1 MGHFPTKQLV
11 AQIDLHLMIFLV
23 VDFLLLGILVNG
35 YQVGII
41 FQSNPVNT
49 ETL

>member
-1 MGHFPTKQLV
+1 MDHFLTKQLV

-23 VDFLLLGILVNG
+23 VDFLLLGIPVNG

-41 FQSNPVNT
+41 FQSNPVKT
-49 ETL
+49 DTL